1 MTRSKGHCFTAVPLI
16 FVQKTIIS
24 LLLPDL
30 QPLLPSFAMKVAIIK
45 YNAGNVQSVF
55 YALERLGV
63 SYLLTDSEEEIRS
76 ADKVILP
83 GVGEAGSTMHSLRQT
98 GLDRV
103 IPTLKQPFLGTC
115 VGLQLMCRH
124 SEEGNTDC
132 MGIFDIAVK
141 RFPASPGFKVP
152 HVGWNSIHAYQTPL
166 THGLPE
172 GAYVYYSH
180 SYCAELSPYTVAQ
193 TEYNVP
199 FSAMLHRDNFHA
211 AQFHAEISGE
221 AGAKIMGNFL
231 SL

>member
-1 MTRSKGHCFTAVPLI
+1 
-16 FVQKTIIS
+16 
-24 LLLPDL
+24 
-30 QPLLPSFAMKVAIIK
+30 MKVALIK

-55 YALERLGV
+55 YALDRLGV

-83 GVGEAGSTMHSLRQT
+83 GVGAAGSTMDSLRQT

-141 RFPASPGFKVP
+141 RFPARPGFKVP
-152 HVGWNSIHAYQTPL
+152 HVGWNTIFGYQTPL
-166 THGLPE
+166 THGLPDN
-172 GAYVYYSH
+172 AYVYYVH
-180 SYCAELSPYTVAQ
+180 SYYAELSPYTVAQ
-193 TEYNVP
+193 TEYLVP
-199 FSAMLHRDNFHA
+199 FSAMLHRDNFYA
-211 AQFHAEISGE
+211 AQFHTEISGE
-221 AGAKIMGNFL
+221 AGAKILGNFL
-231 SL
+231 GL